1 MNFKVLALILL
12 GVYYAYKV
20 LTELLKQRSLKRPI
34 PDNVK
39 DVYSEDDYIRWKNYT
54 AETYRWN
61 RIRSIAEGVITV
73 LLLVFDVFAKV
84 EGLVSTSNIYVR
96 SLVVLAFILL
106 YSEVVDM
113 PFSYI
118 SNFKVEQKYGFNRMT
133 KKTFITDCIRDLLI
147 SAVLFG
153 GLLSLFML
161 IHRSLG
167 NQVLPIF
174 FVIVMAL
181 VVLIAFLAPS
191 IVKISNS
198 FKPLPDGELRTRL
211 TELLEQNGC
220 KVKAINVM
228 DGSKRSTKANAFFS
242 GFGASKTIGLYDT
255 LLEQM
260 TDDEILAVF
269 AHEMGH
275 NKHKDIQKMMIFSCL
290 RVAMVVGAAFLLV
303 SFPGIYKDFGFSGLN
318 YGMALELL
326 MEVCL
331 SLMSPIV
338 DGISSAFSRRQEYAA
353 DRFARECGYRDELI
367 VSLKKLSGSTM
378 SHLNPDPLLVR
389 ISYSHPTLSQ
399 RIAAL
404 ESER

>member
-12 GVYYAYKV
+12 GVYYAYKLLLDV
-20 LTELLKQRSLKRPI
+20 LKQRSLNRPI

-39 DVYSEDDYIRWKNYT
+39 DVYSEADYIRWKNYT
-54 AETYRWN
+54 GETYRWA
-61 RIRSIAEGVITV
+61 RIRSIVEAAITV
-73 LLLVFDVFAKV
+73 LFIVFDVFAKV
-84 EGLVSTSNIYVR
+84 EGMVSTSNIYVR
-96 SLVVLAFILL
+96 SLVVLVFIML
-106 YSEVVDM
+106 YSEVLDM

-133 KKTFITDCIRDLLI
+133 KKTFIMDCIRDLLI
-147 SAVLFG
+147 STILFG

-161 IHRSLG
+161 IHKSLG
-167 NQVLPIF
+167 KQVLPLF
-174 FVIVMAL
+174 FVIMMAL
-181 VVLIAFLAPS
+181 SVLFAFLSPLL
-191 IVKISNS
+191 VKLSNS

-242 GFGASKTIGLYDT
+242 GLGSSKTIGLFDT

-260 TDDEILAVF
+260 TDDEILAIF

-275 NKHKDIQKMMIFSCL
+275 NKHKDVQKMLIFSCL
-290 RVAMVVGAAFLLV
+290 RMALVVVAAFLLV
-303 SFPGIYKDFGFSGLN
+303 SFPSIYKDFGFSGLN

-331 SLMSPIV
+331 SLMSPLV
-338 DGISSAFSRRQEYAA
+338 DCISSMFSRRQEYAA
-353 DRFARECGYRDELI
+353 DRFAKECGYREELI
-367 VSLKKLSGSTM
+367 VGLKKLSKSIM
-378 SHLNPDPLLVR
+378 YHLNPDPLLVL
-389 ISYSHPTLSQ
+389 ITYSHPTLSQ

-404 ESER
+404 ESDR